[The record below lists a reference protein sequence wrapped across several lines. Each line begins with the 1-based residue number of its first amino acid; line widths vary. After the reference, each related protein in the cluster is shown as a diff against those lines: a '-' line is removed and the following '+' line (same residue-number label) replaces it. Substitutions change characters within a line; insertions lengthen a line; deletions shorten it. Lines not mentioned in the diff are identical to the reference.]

1 MDATIVKRSL
11 RPGAP
16 GTRRLALLHGR
27 DLVCV
32 RYRESTDGTLRFTT
46 VELVTEMRMAP
57 GCPVEL
63 AIDWR
68 EKAVQAALKAEGARW
83 NDALQCWVTTLR
95 VAKRLKLQGRI
106 LGPHRGT
113 AQRRLRTPSTRA

>member
-32 RYRESTDGTLRFTT
+32 RYRETTDGSMRLTT
-46 VELVTEMRMAP
+46 VELVVERRMAP
-57 GCPVEL
+57 GCLVRV
-63 AIDWR
+63 AVDGW
-68 EKAVQAALKAEGARW
+68 EKALQAELKARGARW
-83 NDALQCWVTTLR
+83 NSELACWLTTLN
-95 VAKRLKLQGRI
+95 VARSLKLQDRI
-106 LGPHRGT
+106 LGVHAGAARRGLTASRTHR
-113 AQRRLRTPSTRA
+113 